1 MAATATGW
9 QPPTSQPEFAGILK
23 EQETFGTGRGEGAAD
38 QINSWFDELMLQSGL
53 GIGPSMMIALCLC
66 TSLAL
71 GGVIFVIQENLLTT
85 ALGCGVGFLLPVIFT
100 MVARTRRQDKMTSQI
115 PPMLEE
121 LARAAKTGR
130 SVEHSL
136 QMVAAD
142 TPEPLGGE
150 LKLATGRVE
159 MGVPLKDALRDLPR
173 RTGLM
178 TLGLMCMTLVVQQQT
193 GGDLVTVLERLSRT
207 VRDRL
212 LFMGRLRA
220 ATAASRATAILM
232 IVLPPAVL
240 AFFVYRKPTYFD
252 ELMSSAW
259 GRNSTILAVCLEI
272 VGALWVMR
280 ILKDSEQS

>member
-85 ALGCGVGFLLPVIFT
+85 ALGCGVGFLLPVIFA

-159 MGVPLKDALRDLPR
+159 MGIPLKDALRDLPR